1 MIYIKLS
8 DKELLHVKGGFE
20 KSIGLTVII
29 GGLIAFISGVLDGYI
44 NPKKCN
50 NL

>member
-8 DKELLHVKGGFE
+8 DKDLILVRGGFE
-20 KSIGLTVII
+20 KGIGLSII
-29 GGLIAFISGVLDGYI
+29 VGGLIAFISGILDGYI